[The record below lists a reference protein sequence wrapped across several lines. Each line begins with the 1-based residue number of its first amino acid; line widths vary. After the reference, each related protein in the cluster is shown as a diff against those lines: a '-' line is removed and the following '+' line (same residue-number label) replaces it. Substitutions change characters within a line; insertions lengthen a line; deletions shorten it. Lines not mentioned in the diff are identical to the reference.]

1 MKRYSLL
8 FILLVV
14 FPLFSC
20 RGNRQDVSKRLSSA
34 AGLMLEKPDSALSVI
49 KKIDTLSLRTPYLKA
64 EYSLLLATALD
75 KNRIDTIDIRV
86 IEPAITFFRNRKH
99 PAKYQRALYYQG
111 RIYQNAK
118 DLAASAISLKK
129 AEDLIPLVKDSTYM
143 LLIYEAE
150 AQNYQETYAFE
161 EEYRYAKA
169 SLDLVNQTPD
179 LSKYLARTIFKLAI
193 AKANCKQ
200 YEEALF
206 ILDSLRQSERKDTLL
221 LQQCCRNLGFYSAV
235 FGNGY
240 EQRGFDAF
248 VEAIGLGTA
257 FNTEEYCAYAY
268 LVGFLGSEDDAERMF
283 QYIENSS
290 GETKRKARMWRSVLA
305 AKKNHYE
312 QAYTLLDQTL
322 NYQDSVVRHT
332 LHQSIFAAQAE
343 DYRLKTFQ
351 LEQEEKNTRLR
362 HSLIGTALVFFLLIL
377 VLSLALLI
385 TSNRLKEKEKEAE
398 TRKMIA
404 QIKEKYFKEQF
415 VPFGIL
421 LEHYER
427 ARQRGAN
434 EDELLQVI
442 TSKFQ
447 GLLVGTKGDDWFEKA
462 LNEEMDGI
470 MSDFR
475 ADYPGLNPIDYRI
488 FCYYAIGFDAT
499 LIAVIT
505 SSPSVNSVYHRKNR
519 LKKKI
524 SESLVPRKERY
535 LRLLQ

>member
-1 MKRYSLL
+1 MKYYCFLV
-8 FILLVV
+8 ILLVV
-14 FPLFSC
+14 FPVFSC
-20 RGNRQDVSKRLSSA
+20 RNNRQDVSKLLSSA
-34 AGLMLEKPDSALSVI
+34 AGLMVERPDSALSVI
-49 KKIDTLSLRTPYLKA
+49 HEIDTLSLRTPRQKA
-64 EYSLLLATALD
+64 EYSLWLATALD
-75 KNRIDTIDIRV
+75 KNRIDTTDLRI
-86 IEPAITFFRNRKH
+86 IEPAITFFRSRKQ
-99 PAKYQRALYYQG
+99 PDMYQRALYYQG

-118 DLAASAISLKK
+118 DLVASAVSLKK
-129 AEDLIPLVKDSTYM
+129 AEDLIPVVRDSTYM

-150 AQNYQETYAFE
+150 AQNYHETYAFD
-161 EEYRYAKA
+161 EEYRYAQA
-169 SLDLVNQTPD
+169 ALDLVNQTPY

-200 YEEALF
+200 YEDALLT
-206 ILDSLRQSERKDTLL
+206 LDSLRLTEREDTLL

-235 FGNGY
+235 YGNGF
-240 EQRGFDAF
+240 EQKGFEAF

-268 LVGFLGSEDDAERMF
+268 LVGFLGYEDDAERLF
-283 QYIENSS
+283 QFVENSNR
-290 GETKRKARMWRSVLA
+290 ETKQKAKMWRSVLA
-305 AKKNHYE
+305 AKKHHYE
-312 QAYTLLDQTL
+312 QAYSLLDQTL

-332 LHQSIFAAQAE
+332 LHQSLFAAQAE
-343 DYRLKTFQ
+343 DYRLRNLQ
-351 LEQEEKNTRLR
+351 MAQEEKNIRLR
-362 HSLIGTALVFFLLIL
+362 HMLIG
-377 VLSLALLI
+377 LALMFSLVI
-385 TSNRLKEKEKEAE
+385 LLLSFAVFIMRTRLKEKEKEAE
-398 TRKMIA
+398 MIRLVA

-434 EDELLQVI
+434 GEELLQVI

-447 GLLVGTKGDDWFEKA
+447 GLLAGTEGDDWFEKA

-470 MSDFR
+470 MSAFR
-475 ADYPGLNPIDYRI
+475 SDYPGLNPIDYRI

-505 SSPSVNSVYHRKNR
+505 SSPSINAVYHRKNR
-519 LKKKI
+519 MKKKI
-524 SESLVPRKERY
+524 SESLVPRKESY